1 MLTHP
6 TQLGV
11 VAYAYK
17 YLEGI
22 ARLGPFAGDIMH
34 HKMRELHLL
43 HQQHLFELSITVHVD
58 THPTQFIHNNIPSSN
73 ASLTLDESADRYRLV

>member
-1 MLTHP
+1 MYCVMKM
-6 TQLGV
+6 GV

-34 HKMRELHLL
+34 YKMGELHLN
-43 HQQHLFELSITVHVD
+43 D
-58 THPTQFIHNNIPSSN
+58 TNLNC
-73 ASLTLDESADRYRLV
+73 E